1 MTYAG
6 IYAPLVVLSA
16 PASASLRASPV
27 PGPLTVTRDLSEFGG
42 DGRISG
48 DVVRYVPP
56 DEPVWRRVR
65 LFTRRDGRLV
75 RETWSDPITGAYSF
89 DYISPDLEYTL
100 VAYDH
105 TGAYQAVISDNP
117 VVDIIP

>member
-1 MTYAG
+1 MSYAG
-6 IYAPLVVLSA
+6 IYAPVVVLSA
-16 PASASLRASPV
+16 PASGELLADAM
-27 PGPLTVTRDLSEFGG
+27 PGPQVVTRDLSEFGG
-42 DGRISG
+42 AGRISG

-75 RETWSDPITGAYSF
+75 REVWSDPITGAYSF
-89 DYISPDLEYTL
+89 DYINPDLEYTL